1 MEIERGGEI
10 LGKVKKVG
18 LKISFICPSW
28 NLCFRMVGKMC
39 KYINMEKVIHAKG
52 DVEGVEGQYEVTR
65 Q

>member
-1 MEIERGGEI
+1 
-10 LGKVKKVG
+10 
-18 LKISFICPSW
+18 
-28 NLCFRMVGKMC
+28 MC